1 MGGITLNYKAKKFT
15 FFSGININNDGYL
28 HTNLKQRSVTFNGV
42 TTSLNEHSN
51 QHESGVMANIFVGLD
66 WFVNDKNT
74 IGIRVEDIPGS
85 THSIR
90 GGENNI
96 SDNSLGYNQLDFRAS
111 VPNTWNYIYTNF
123 NAEHL
128 FDSLGTKIKFNGDFY
143 GPYNDVYPGTFQNNF
158 YTNGSVAA
166 PSVNFNNTNTIHVKT
181 ILMRLDFEKKLSKT
195 FSLETGAKSSFD
207 NMNSIYKLQNLDNT
221 TGQYITDTT
230 YTNTFTYKDQILAAY
245 VNLQKQLNK
254 FSLQGGLRAENTN
267 LQTLSVT
274 SGIAYKRQYFNL
286 FPAASVS
293 YSKNDKHTFQISF
306 SRRIDRPDY
315 NNFNPYRQFYGNLLS
330 YGIGNPFLYPKFT
343 NNYEISHNYK
353 GMVGGSFSYSRTT
366 NIIMGYSLQDAST
379 KVNEGKI
386 GNLHLFETYALSA
399 FFSKDVVKWW
409 TLSLSV
415 TGYYFKYT
423 GSLGGIDFTRSAPSG
438 YGNISNII
446 NLPKGFKAEISGVYV
461 SPWLSGSNKT
471 KSRWGA
477 NFSIKRSFLKD
488 KLNVSAGINDIFYT
502 LGLRTINYIPGQTFN
517 VNVTLDTRRFTVGAT
532 YTFGKIKIEQRN
544 IKGNGEDKKRLGH

>member
-1 MGGITLNYKAKKFT
+1 MI
-15 FFSGININNDGYL
+15 
-28 HTNLKQRSVTFNGV
+28 
-42 TTSLNEHSN
+42 
-51 QHESGVMANIFVGLD
+51 
-66 WFVNDKNT
+66 
-74 IGIRVEDIPGS
+74 
-85 THSIR
+85 
-90 GGENNI
+90 
-96 SDNSLGYNQLDFRAS
+96 
-111 VPNTWNYIYTNF
+111 
-123 NAEHL
+123 
-128 FDSLGTKIKFNGDFY
+128 
-143 GPYNDVYPGTFQNNF
+143 
-158 YTNGSVAA
+158 
-166 PSVNFNNTNTIHVKT
+166 
-181 ILMRLDFEKKLSKT
+181 
-195 FSLETGAKSSFD
+195 
-207 NMNSIYKLQNLDNT
+207 
-221 TGQYITDTT
+221 
-230 YTNTFTYKDQILAAY
+230 
-245 VNLQKQLNK
+245 
-254 FSLQGGLRAENTN
+254 
-267 LQTLSVT
+267 
-274 SGIAYKRQYFNL
+274 
-286 FPAASVS
+286 
-293 YSKNDKHTFQISF
+293 
-306 SRRIDRPDY
+306 
-315 NNFNPYRQFYGNLLS
+315 
-330 YGIGNPFLYPKFT
+330 
-343 NNYEISHNYK
+343 
-353 GMVGGSFSYSRTT
+353 GGSFSYSRTT